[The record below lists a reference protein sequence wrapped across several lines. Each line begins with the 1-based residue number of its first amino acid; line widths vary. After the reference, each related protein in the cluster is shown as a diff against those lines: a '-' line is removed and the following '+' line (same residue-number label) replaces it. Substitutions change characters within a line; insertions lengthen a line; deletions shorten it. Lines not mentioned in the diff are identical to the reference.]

1 MANAQVHAYVPNGPV
16 LCQAKDPLD
25 HEKATFGPNFETIDV
40 ILRGVAH
47 LQTFR
52 EFLPRTQTFG
62 ATRRDKEPSDLLIGN
77 QIPTA
82 QSPANQVLSG
92 PCYHRATGL
101 VRGSLDHTADR

>member
-1 MANAQVHAYVPNGPV
+1 MPKCMRMYPTDLSSVKEKIA
-16 LCQAKDPLD
+16 LD

-62 ATRRDKEPSDLLIGN
+62 ATRRDKEPTDLLIGN

-82 QSPANQVLSG
+82 QPQ
-92 PCYHRATGL
+92 
-101 VRGSLDHTADR
+101 